1 VASYSFTPYRDTVR
15 EGAPTGD
22 ASSRAARIRTL
33 RGGDPLSDGEY
44 VLYWMQMY
52 QRGAENAAL
61 DTAIRH
67 ANALGLPLLVYQ
79 GLNPDYPEAND
90 RTHTFILESA
100 RDVAR
105 DLAERGIS
113 YRFHLRRSAGADASP
128 VAAELARRAAR
139 VVVDDFPAFILPRMT
154 QALVYRTS
162 ESGVPV
168 EAVDA
173 NGLLPMSAIS
183 DRQYAAYT
191 IRPRLHRRIPEYLV
205 PDPPPELE
213 CRAAPTLPLDEALFE
228 DLSATG
234 DDDLGELVAQCD
246 VDHSVFPSLAYRG
259 GRRAAR
265 DRLARFIDEKLDDY
279 ADGRS
284 DPGRDATSGL
294 SPYLH
299 FGCLSTTEIVRDVLS
314 ADADDESVDD
324 FLEELVVR
332 RELAFNFCRST
343 PVAEHE
349 TLASLP
355 DWAKRTLAEH
365 ADDER
370 ETLYTAGQLE
380 RGETHDELWNT
391 AQRELVATGAFHGY
405 LRMLWGKNV
414 IRWTPSYEEAQAFMV
429 RMHHRYALDGRNPN
443 TYANILWCFGLHDR
457 AFKEGPVLGKLRPL
471 KSSSTRRKFDVEPY
485 IARVTEAVKERK
497 MPILEAGQGEL
508 PLD

>member
-1 VASYSFTPYRDTVR
+1 MAKYRFTPYRDVVR
-15 EGAPTGD
+15 EGTPTGD
-22 ASSRAARIRTL
+22 ASSRAARVRTL
-33 RGGDPLSDGEY
+33 RGGAPLPGAAY

-52 QRGAENAAL
+52 QRDAENAAL
-61 DTAIRH
+61 DAAVGR
-67 ANALGLPLLVYQ
+67 ANQLGLPLLVYQ

-90 RTHTFILESA
+90 RIHTFVLESA

-113 YRFHLRRSAGADASP
+113 YRFHLRRSAGEDACP
-128 VAAELARRAAR
+128 VAAELARSAAR

-162 ESGVPV
+162 ESGVPI

-173 NGLLPMSAIS
+173 NGLLPMSVIP

-191 IRPRLHRRIPEYLV
+191 IRPRMHRRIPEFLV
-205 PDPPPELE
+205 PGPPPELE
-213 CRAAPTLPLDEALFE
+213 NRKAPPLPVPEALFTDIAE
-228 DLSATG
+228 A
-234 DDDLGELVAQCD
+234 DDDALADLVAECD
-246 VDHSVFPSLAYRG
+246 VDHSVLPSLRRRG
-259 GRRAAR
+259 GRRAG
-265 DRLARFIDEKLDDY
+265 LNQLVRFIEERLDDY
-279 ADGRS
+279 AEHRS

-299 FGCLSTTEIVRDVLS
+299 FGCLSVTEVVRDVLR
-314 ADADDESVDD
+314 AEADDESVDD

-332 RELAFNFCRST
+332 RELAYNFCRATSVT
-343 PVAEHE
+343 EHE
-349 TLASLP
+349 TLDALP
-355 DWAKRTLAEH
+355 DWAKKTLAEH
-365 ADDER
+365 ADDRRDPRYSLER
-370 ETLYTAGQLE
+370 LE
-380 RGETHDELWNT
+380 RGETHDELWNA
-391 AQRELVATGAFHGY
+391 AQRELVATGTFHGY

-414 IRWTPSYEEAQAFMV
+414 IRWTPSYEDAQAFMV

-485 IARVTEAVKERK
+485 LERVAVAVEERA
-497 MPILEAGQGEL
+497 MPIHQASQGTL
-508 PLD
+508 GLD